1 MFNKILV
8 PLDGSKLAEQVL
20 PYARWL
26 AAAYGASITLVRVTD
41 PEARLPFTANQSAS
55 DYLKYTAASLA
66 PSPVESV
73 EKIGKPAEVIVDTA
87 KGDADCLIA
96 MATHGMTGPRRWVL
110 GSVASKVV
118 QTADNPILLIRVA
131 QDAAQLGPFALKRV
145 IVPLDGSGLAEKV
158 LPYVRVLASKLKLDM
173 QLVRTYSLPP
183 DAYVVADGVIA
194 QGPAQYRKNLHEESE
209 KYLDGKVAS
218 LQADGISAVSAT
230 VIEGDA
236 ASELV
241 ELAEGPPQSLIAMST
256 HGRSGL
262 GRWVLGSVAE
272 KVVQHSRAPVLLIRA
287 G

>member
-1 MFNKILV
+1 MYQTILA

-73 EKIGKPAEVIVDTA
+73 EKIGKPAEVIVETA

-96 MATHGMTGPRRWVL
+96 MATHGLTGPRRWVL

-118 QTADNPILLIRVA
+118 QTADNPILLIRVT
-131 QDAAQLGPFALKRV
+131 QDAAPLGPFALRRV

>member
-66 PSPVESV
+66 PLPVESV

-131 QDAAQLGPFALKRV
+131 QDAAPLGPFALKRV

-158 LPYVRVLASKLKLDM
+158 LPHVMVLASKLKLDM

-183 DAYVVADGVIA
+183 DAYMVADGVID

-218 LQADGISAVSAT
+218 LQADGFTAVSAT

-236 ASELV
+236 ASELID
-241 ELAEGPPQSLIAMST
+241 LAAEPPQSLIAMST

-272 KVVQHSRAPVLLIRA
+272 KVVQHSLAPVLLIRA
-287 G
+287 L

>member
-1 MFNKILV
+1 MFNRILV

-20 PYARWL
+20 PYAQML
-26 AAAYGASITLVRVTD
+26 ADAYGAGITLLRVTD
-41 PEARLPFTANQSAS
+41 PDARMPFTANQSAS
-55 DYLKYTAASLA
+55 DYLEYTAASLK
-66 PSPVESV
+66 PLPVDSM
-73 EKIGKPAEVIVDTA
+73 EKIGKPAEVIVDIA
-87 KGDADCLIA
+87 KGDVDCLIA
-96 MATHGMTGPRRWVL
+96 MATHGVSGPRRWLL

-118 QTADNPILLIRVA
+118 QTAVNPILLIRA
-131 QDAAQLGPFALKRV
+131 TEDAARLGPFALRRV
-145 IVPLDGSGLAEKV
+145 MVPLDGSGLAERV
-158 LPYVRVLASKLKLDM
+158 LPYARVLASKLKLDM

-218 LQADGISAVSAT
+218 LQADGFAAVSAT

-236 ASELV
+236 ASELID
-241 ELAEGPPQSLIAMST
+241 LAADPPQSLIAMST

-272 KVVQHSRAPVLLIRA
+272 KVVQHSLSPVLLIRA
-287 G
+287 R

>member
-66 PSPVESV
+66 PLPVESV
-73 EKIGKPAEVIVDTA
+73 EKIGKPAEVIVETA

-96 MATHGMTGPRRWVL
+96 MATHGLTGPRRWVL

-131 QDAAQLGPFALKRV
+131 QDAAPLGPFALKRV

-158 LPYVRVLASKLKLDM
+158 LPHVMVLASKLKLDM

-218 LQADGISAVSAT
+218 LQADGFTAVSAT

-236 ASELV
+236 ASELID
-241 ELAEGPPQSLIAMST
+241 LAAEPPQSLIAMST

-272 KVVQHSRAPVLLIRA
+272 KVVQHSLAPVLLIRA
-287 G
+287 L

>member
-41 PEARLPFTANQSAS
+41 PEARLPFTANQSVS

-66 PSPVESV
+66 PLPVESV

-96 MATHGMTGPRRWVL
+96 MATHGMTGPRRWLL

-118 QTADNPILLIRVA
+118 QTADNPILLIRVT
-131 QDAAQLGPFALKRV
+131 QDAAPLGPFALRRV

-218 LQADGISAVSAT
+218 LQADGFTAVSAT

-236 ASELV
+236 ASELID
-241 ELAEGPPQSLIAMST
+241 LAAEPPQSLIAMST

-272 KVVQHSRAPVLLIRA
+272 KVVQHSLAPVLLIRA
-287 G
+287 L

>member
-20 PYARWL
+20 PYAQML
-26 AAAYGASITLVRVTD
+26 AVACGASVTLLSVTD
-41 PEARLPFTANQSAS
+41 PDARMPFTANQSAK
-55 DYLKYTAASLA
+55 DYLKYTAVSLK
-66 PSPVESV
+66 PLPIDSM
-73 EKIGKPAEVIVDTA
+73 EKIGKPAEVIVEIA
-87 KGDADCLIA
+87 EGDGGCLIV
-96 MATHGMTGPRRWVL
+96 MATHGVTGPRRWLL

-118 QTADNPILLIRVA
+118 QTAVNPILLIRA
-131 QDAAQLGPFALKRV
+131 TQDAAHLGPFALKRV
-145 IVPLDGSGLAEKV
+145 IVPLDGSGLAERV
-158 LPYVRVLASKLKLDM
+158 LPYARELASKLNLDM

-209 KYLDGKVAS
+209 KYLEDKVES
-218 LQADGISAVSAT
+218 LRADGFAAVSAN

-236 ASELV
+236 ASELID
-241 ELAEGPPQSLIAMST
+241 LAAGPPQSLIAMST
-256 HGRSGL
+256 HGRSGV

-272 KVVQHSRAPVLLIRA
+272 KVVQHSLSPVLLIRA

>member
-1 MFNKILV
+1 MYKKILV

-20 PYARWL
+20 PYAQML
-26 AAAYGASITLVRVTD
+26 AGACGASITLVRVTD
-41 PEARLPFTANQSAS
+41 PDARLPFTANQSAR
-55 DYLKYTAASLA
+55 DYLNYTAAGLKPLSVDA
-66 PSPVESV
+66 V
-73 EKIGKPAEVIVDTA
+73 EKIGKAAEVIVDTA
-87 KGDADCLIA
+87 KADVDCLIA
-96 MATHGMTGPRRWVL
+96 MATHGMTGPRRWL
-110 GSVASKVV
+110 MGSVASKVV
-118 QTADNPILLIRVA
+118 QTAENPILLIRVT
-131 QDAAQLGPFALKRV
+131 QDASPLGPFALRRV

-158 LPYVRVLASKLKLDM
+158 LPHVRVLASKLKLDM

-194 QGPAQYRKNLHEESE
+194 HGPAQYRKNLHEESE
-209 KYLDGKVAS
+209 NYLDGKVAS
-218 LQADGISAVSAT
+218 LQADGFAAVSAA

-236 ASELV
+236 ASELI

-287 G
+287 A